1 MEKLNK
7 KLAQESESPFHA
19 YLLLGNTSN
28 HLLKQAKVFA
38 SKILFGIEEEVD
50 HPDIK
55 LVSSENL
62 NTLGV
67 EDIRNIIENDGLVP
81 VEGEY
86 KIVIFPPVK
95 SLTEEASNALLK
107 TLEDPSDSSIFI
119 LTSSGK
125 FWSHARDD
133 SILGILST
141 IKSRCRKVFIDTDF
155 ETEFNFSEKDFIN
168 FMESNKREDEDFS
181 NIPQDLVNVLKSLKN
196 VGNDSTENIFKFQ
209 ELIKIIDKYKKE
221 KEDSYQVN
229 HTRFIIASFEY
240 LTRNILL
247 TKEFGKKEFRYCE
260 LLQDSMDD
268 LDKGIRPNTVLN
280 NFAIVSS
287 KLWAL

>member
-7 KLAQESESPFHA
+7 KLAKELDSPFHA
-19 YLLLGNTSN
+19 YLLLGNTSG
-28 HLLKQAKVFA
+28 HLLSQAKMFG
-38 SKILFGIEEEVD
+38 SKILFDLDEKKE

-55 LVSSENL
+55 IVYSENL

-67 EDIRNIIENDGLVP
+67 DDIRNIIEKDGLVP
-81 VEGEY
+81 VEGKY

-107 TLEDPSDSSIFI
+107 TLEEPSDSSIFI

-133 SILGILST
+133 SILGVLST
-141 IKSRCRKVFIDTDF
+141 IKSRCRTIFIDSDI
-155 ETEFNFSEKDFIN
+155 ETKFNFAKEDFIN
-168 FMESNKREDEDFS
+168 FMESNKREDEEFMTIPKDFVMTLES
-181 NIPQDLVNVLKSLKN
+181 LRDIRENSTEKVLK
-196 VGNDSTENIFKFQ
+196 FQKF
-209 ELIKIIDKYKKE
+209 IKKIDEYKKE
-221 KEDSYQVN
+221 KDVPSDLN
-229 HTRFIIASFEY
+229 ISRLIITSFEY

-247 TKEFGKKEFRYCE
+247 AKEFGKKEFRYCE
-260 LLQDSMDD
+260 LLQESMDD
-268 LDKGIRPNTVLN
+268 LNKGMRPNVVLT

-287 KLWAL
+287 NL

>member
-1 MEKLNK
+1 LEKLNK
-7 KLAQESESPFHA
+7 KLVQESESPFHA
-19 YLLLGNTSN
+19 YLLLGNTSSY
-28 HLLKQAKVFA
+28 LLKQAKIFA

-287 KLWAL
+287 KL

>member
-7 KLAQESESPFHA
+7 KLERELEAPFHA
-19 YLLLGNTSN
+19 YLLLGNTSS
-28 HLLKQAKVFA
+28 HLLKQAKIFG
-38 SKILFGIEEEVD
+38 SKILFGMDEETE

-55 LVSSENL
+55 VVSSENL

-107 TLEDPSDSSIFI
+107 TLEEPSESSIFI

-133 SILGILST
+133 SLLGVLST
-141 IKSRCRKVFIDTDF
+141 IKSRCRTIFIDTAV
-155 ETEFNFSEKDFIN
+155 EAEFNFSEKDFIN
-168 FMESNKREDEDFS
+168 FIESNKREDEDFS
-181 NIPQDLVNVLKSLKN
+181 NIPKDLLNLLKSLKD
-196 VGNDSTENIFKFQ
+196 VGNDSTDNIFKFQ
-209 ELIKIIDKYKKE
+209 EFIKIIDEYKKE
-221 KEDSYQVN
+221 KEDSFQMN
-229 HTRFIIASFEY
+229 IARFIIASFEY
-240 LTRNILL
+240 LTRNLLL

-260 LLQDSMDD
+260 LLQDSMED
-268 LDKGIRPNTVLN
+268 LDRGMRPNTVLN

-287 KLWAL
+287 KL

>member
-19 YLLLGNTSN
+19 YLLLGNTSS
-28 HLLKQAKVFA
+28 HLLKQAKIFA

-107 TLEDPSDSSIFI
+107 TLEEPSDSSIFI
-119 LTSSGK
+119 LTSSGRLWY
-125 FWSHARDD
+125 FSW
-133 SILGILST
+133 
-141 IKSRCRKVFIDTDF
+141 
-155 ETEFNFSEKDFIN
+155 EFLFA
-168 FMESNKREDEDFS
+168 
-181 NIPQDLVNVLKSLKN
+181 
-196 VGNDSTENIFKFQ
+196 
-209 ELIKIIDKYKKE
+209 DK
-221 KEDSYQVN
+221 
-229 HTRFIIASFEY
+229 
-240 LTRNILL
+240 
-247 TKEFGKKEFRYCE
+247 
-260 LLQDSMDD
+260 
-268 LDKGIRPNTVLN
+268 
-280 NFAIVSS
+280 
-287 KLWAL
+287 

>member
-1 MEKLNK
+1 LEKLNK
-7 KLAQESESPFHA
+7 KLERELEAPFHA
-19 YLLLGNTSN
+19 YLLLGNTSS
-28 HLLKQAKVFA
+28 HLLKQAKIFG
-38 SKILFGIEEEVD
+38 SKILFGVDEEIE

-55 LVSSENL
+55 VVSSENL

-107 TLEDPSDSSIFI
+107 TLEEPSESSIFI

-133 SILGILST
+133 SLLGVLST
-141 IKSRCRKVFIDTDF
+141 IKSRCRTIFIDTAV
-155 ETEFNFSEKDFIN
+155 EAEFNFSEKDFIN
-168 FMESNKREDEDFS
+168 FIESNKREDEDFS
-181 NIPQDLVNVLKSLKN
+181 NIPKDLLNLLKSLKD
-196 VGNDSTENIFKFQ
+196 VGNDSTDNIFKFQ
-209 ELIKIIDKYKKE
+209 EFIKIIDEYKKE
-221 KEDSYQVN
+221 KEDIFQVN
-229 HTRFIIASFEY
+229 IARFIIASFEY
-240 LTRNILL
+240 LTRNLLL

-268 LDKGIRPNTVLN
+268 LDRGMRPNTVLN

-287 KLWAL
+287 KL

>member
-19 YLLLGNTSN
+19 YLLLGNTSSN
-28 HLLKQAKVFA
+28 LLKQAKIFA

-141 IKSRCRKVFIDTDF
+141 IKSRCRKVFIDTDV

-287 KLWAL
+287 KL

>member
-7 KLAQESESPFHA
+7 KLERELEAPFHA
-19 YLLLGNTSN
+19 YLLLGNTSS
-28 HLLKQAKVFA
+28 HLLKQAKIFG
-38 SKILFGIEEEVD
+38 SKILFGMDEKTE

-55 LVSSENL
+55 VVSSENL

-107 TLEDPSDSSIFI
+107 TLEEPSESSIFI

-133 SILGILST
+133 SLLGVLST
-141 IKSRCRKVFIDTDF
+141 IKSRCRTIFIDTAV
-155 ETEFNFSEKDFIN
+155 EAEFNFSEKDFIN
-168 FMESNKREDEDFS
+168 FIESNKREDEDFS
-181 NIPQDLVNVLKSLKN
+181 NIPKDLLSLLKSLKD
-196 VGNDSTENIFKFQ
+196 VGNDSTDNIFKFQ
-209 ELIKIIDKYKKE
+209 EFIKIIDEYKKE
-221 KEDSYQVN
+221 KEDIFQVN
-229 HTRFIIASFEY
+229 IARFIIASFEY
-240 LTRNILL
+240 LTRNLLL
-247 TKEFGKKEFRYCE
+247 TKEFGKKEFRYCQ
-260 LLQDSMDD
+260 LLQDSMED
-268 LDKGIRPNTVLN
+268 LDRGMRPNTVLN

-287 KLWAL
+287 KL

>member
-7 KLAQESESPFHA
+7 KLLQELEAPFHA

-28 HLLKQAKVFA
+28 HLLRQAKIFG
-38 SKILFGIEEEVD
+38 SKILFDTEEERE

-55 LVSSENL
+55 VVFSENL

-67 EDIRNIIENDGLVP
+67 DDIRNVIEKDGLVP
-81 VEGEY
+81 IEGRY

-107 TLEDPSDSSIFI
+107 TLEEPSESSIFI

-133 SILGILST
+133 SFLGVLST
-141 IKSRCRKVFIDTDF
+141 IKSRCRTIFIDSDI
-155 ETEFNFSEKDFIN
+155 ETEFNFEEKDFIN
-168 FMESNKREDEDFS
+168 FMESNKREEEDFM
-181 NIPQDLVNVLKSLKN
+181 NLPKDLLLTLESLKDLESN
-196 VGNDSTENIFKFQ
+196 STKKAFEIQKF
-209 ELIKIIDKYKKE
+209 IKIIDEYKKE
-221 KEDSYQVN
+221 SEGSSQVN
-229 HTRFIIASFEY
+229 IARFIIISFEY
-240 LTRNILL
+240 LTRNLLL

-260 LLQDSMDD
+260 LLEKSMGDI
-268 LDKGIRPNTVLN
+268 DKGMRPNIVLN
-280 NFAIVSS
+280 NFAIASS
-287 KLWAL
+287 EL

>member
-7 KLAQESESPFHA
+7 KLVQESESPFHA
-19 YLLLGNTSN
+19 YLLLGNTSSY
-28 HLLKQAKVFA
+28 LLKQAKIFA

-81 VEGEY
+81 VEGKY

-107 TLEDPSDSSIFI
+107 TLEEPSESSIFI

-133 SILGILST
+133 SLLGVLST
-141 IKSRCRKVFIDTDF
+141 IKSRCRTIFIDSEI
-155 ETEFNFSEKDFIN
+155 ETEFNFVEEDFIN
-168 FMESNKREDEDFS
+168 FIESNKREDEDFTS
-181 NIPQDLVNVLKSLKN
+181 IPKDLIKTLEALKN
-196 VGNDSTENIFKFQ
+196 IGNNSTEKAFKVQQF
-209 ELIKIIDKYKKE
+209 IKIVDDYKKE
-221 KEDSYQVN
+221 KDDSNQMN
-229 HTRFIIASFEY
+229 ITRFIITSFEY
-240 LTRNILL
+240 LTRNLL
-247 TKEFGKKEFRYCE
+247 LAKEFGKKEFRYCE
-260 LLQDSMDD
+260 LLQETMDN
-268 LDKGIRPNTVLN
+268 LDKGMRTNIVLS
-280 NFAIVSS
+280 NFSISSS
-287 KLWAL
+287 KL